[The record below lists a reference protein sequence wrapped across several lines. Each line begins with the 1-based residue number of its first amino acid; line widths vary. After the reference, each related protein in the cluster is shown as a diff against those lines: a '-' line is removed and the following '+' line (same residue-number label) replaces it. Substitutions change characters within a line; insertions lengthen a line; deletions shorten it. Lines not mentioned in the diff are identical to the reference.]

1 MYRYY
6 YAAVE
11 QWKKFL
17 KYFMIAVKGE
27 EQEFTTGSIN
37 KAIFLLAIPMMLEM
51 ALESLFAVVDIFFVG
66 KIGMDAIATVGLTE
80 SVMAI
85 IYSVAIGLSMAVTA
99 MVARRIGEKNPEAA
113 AVATGQAII
122 ISLIVSLAISIV
134 GIFYSE
140 EILISLGASASVV
153 ETGTGYT
160 RIMLTGNATIIFI
173 FLLNAVFR
181 GAGNA
186 SLAMRTLWLSNGL
199 NIILDP
205 LFIFGIGPFPEMGV
219 KGAAVATTIG
229 RGIGVLFQLYHL
241 FGGNAIVKLAWRHL
255 HLNLGIIKK
264 IIEIS
269 VGGIGQFLIES
280 ASWIFL
286 VRILSIFGSEAVAGF
301 TIAIRMV
308 VFTIMP
314 LFGISNAAATLVGQ
328 NLGANQPERAEQ
340 SVWRTANF
348 TAVFLAIIAVVFFT
362 WASDIIKL
370 FAKEPEVIA
379 YGIHALK
386 IMCLGYVFFGFG
398 MIMSQSLNGAGD
410 TKTPTFIN
418 LVCFWMLQL
427 PIAYFLAVNQG
438 LGPEGVF
445 ISVAISFAL
454 HAIASVYFFRLGK
467 WKVVKV

>member
-1 MYRYY
+1 
-6 YAAVE
+6 
-11 QWKKFL
+11 
-17 KYFMIAVKGE
+17 
-27 EQEFTTGSIN
+27 
-37 KAIFLLAIPMMLEM
+37 
-51 ALESLFAVVDIFFVG
+51 
-66 KIGMDAIATVGLTE
+66 E

-113 AVATGQAII
+113 AAATGQAII

-280 ASWIFL
+280 
-286 VRILSIFGSEAVAGF
+286 
-301 TIAIRMV
+301 
-308 VFTIMP
+308 
-314 LFGISNAAATLVGQ
+314 
-328 NLGANQPERAEQ
+328 
-340 SVWRTANF
+340 
-348 TAVFLAIIAVVFFT
+348 
-362 WASDIIKL
+362 
-370 FAKEPEVIA
+370 
-379 YGIHALK
+379 
-386 IMCLGYVFFGFG
+386 
-398 MIMSQSLNGAGD
+398 
-410 TKTPTFIN
+410 
-418 LVCFWMLQL
+418 
-427 PIAYFLAVNQG
+427 
-438 LGPEGVF
+438 
-445 ISVAISFAL
+445 
-454 HAIASVYFFRLGK
+454 
-467 WKVVKV
+467 